1 MGTACMRSGK
11 TADVPAFLP
20 DSLQGTSQEGTM
32 DEFVYDAFI
41 SYSHRD
47 LKWARWLQRRLET
60 FRVPKDLCDGDIPPA
75 HLKVF
80 RDQTDLSG
88 VELQKALQRELE
100 ASRFLIVI
108 CSPFSAASPWVND
121 EIRSFQTRG
130 RSGFIIPFIVG
141 GEPES
146 DKPELECFPPAL
158 RNHDGKHPLGAN
170 AVEIGRNKAFLKLMA
185 VMLNVRFN
193 RLVDREK
200 QRRQKTILISST
212 AAAVI
217 VAIVASLLWRNA
229 VIKKRNQELSYD
241 IYGAA
246 LLSITQDDEF
256 TDEVI
261 ENFRTSAEAGN
272 SEAAFYLANCYA
284 EGKGVGENPELAFQW
299 YLTAAEA
306 GYPPAMSAVS
316 ECYEQGLG
324 TEADLPKAFEWGL
337 RHAETGD
344 AVAMFNIAVSY
355 EKGIGTGQDPEQA
368 FFWYLRS
375 AEAGYE
381 LAIYNTAFC
390 YLLGIGTE
398 ENPEQA
404 FYWTEKLAQAGNA
417 FGMFNLGY
425 MYQHGLGTPEDAE
438 QAYTWYRKAAEAGDA
453 DGMFM
458 TGWCIENH
466 YGTEDQALEWYRRA
480 LENGN
485 EDAAES
491 IARLEAAG

>member
-1 MGTACMRSGK
+1 MN
-11 TADVPAFLP
+11 
-20 DSLQGTSQEGTM
+20 
-32 DEFVYDAFI
+32 EFVYDAFI

-60 FRVPKDLCDGDIPPA
+60 YHIPKNLCEGDVPPDR
-75 HLKVF
+75 LKVF

-88 VELQKALQRELE
+88 VELQKALKRELE

-121 EIRSFQTRG
+121 EICSFQTRG
-130 RSGFIIPFIVG
+130 REEFIIPFIVS

-146 DKPELECFPPAL
+146 DRAELECYPPAL
-158 RNHDGKHPLGAN
+158 RRNDGKHPLGAN
-170 AVEIGRNKAFLKLMA
+170 AIEIGKNKAFLKLMA
-185 VMLNVRFN
+185 VMLDVRFN

-200 QRRQKTILISST
+200 QRRQKTLLISTT
-212 AAAVI
+212 AAAI
-217 VAIVASLLWRNA
+217 VVATVAVLLWRN
-229 VIKKRNQELSYD
+229 VLVNKRNQELSYD

-246 LLSITQDDEF
+246 LLSVSQDDEF

-261 ENFRTSAEAGN
+261 ENFQTSAEAGN
-272 SEAAFYLANCYA
+272 SEAAFFLANCYA
-284 EGKGVGENPELAFQW
+284 EGKGVAENRELAFQW

-306 GYPPAMSAVS
+306 GYPAAMSAVS
-316 ECYEQGLG
+316 ECYELGLG
-324 TEADLPKAFEWGL
+324 TEIDLPKAFEWGL

-344 AVAMFNIAVSY
+344 AVAMFNTAVSY
-355 EKGIGTGQDPEQA
+355 EKGIGTQQDLDNA
-368 FFWYLRS
+368 FSWYLKS

-390 YLLGIGTE
+390 FLLGIGTE
-398 ENPEQA
+398 QDSEQA
-404 FYWTEKLAQAGNA
+404 FFWTEKLAQTGNT
-417 FGMFNLGY
+417 FGMYNLGY
-425 MYQHGLGTPEDAE
+425 MYQHGLGTDEDAGR
-438 QAYTWYRKAAEAGDA
+438 AYRWYRKAAEAGDA
-453 DGMFM
+453 DGMYM

-485 EDAAES
+485 EDAAED
-491 IARLEAAG
+491 IARLEAVG